1 MNDLFPASSI
11 KKSDPQKSMRPLAV
25 RMRPQAMDDIVG
37 QEHLFSSESLLRK
50 SVEAHAWRSL
60 IFFGPAGSGKTTAAR
75 IISNYSQTFWVEL
88 QGAETGTSEIKKII
102 AEADRNLSA
111 GKKTVLFIDE
121 LHRLNR
127 AQQDVLLPAIENAT
141 ILFIGTTTHNP
152 SFSIIYPLL
161 SRSLIFEFKSVTT
174 AHIKNLLEKSL
185 GDFEKGLGNLK
196 ADVADEVLET
206 IAKSSEGDVRRAYNL
221 LELSAK
227 VSASE
232 KKPLTVDRLLKI
244 SQLKAYDK
252 AGDYHYDT
260 ISAFIKSMRAS
271 EVQVALYWLAL
282 MLESGED
289 PLFIIR
295 RMLIFA
301 AEDIGNADPQ
311 ALVLTSALLHT
322 LQMVGLPEGRIPLSQ
337 VVIYLS
343 LAPKSKASYRAIEA
357 ALKDVRDNPGRKVPL
372 ELTNNPEKSN
382 IQYSSKSN
390 NPMDF
395 PQYYHPSDKG
405 WEGRWKAAQKIVKDR
420 I

>member
-1 MNDLFPASSI
+1 MNELFPASNL
-11 KKSDPQKSMRPLAV
+11 KKNDSQIAMRPLAV
-25 RMRPQAMDDIVG
+25 RMRPQTMDEIVG
-37 QEHLFSSESLLRK
+37 QEHLFSPDSILRK

-60 IFFGPAGSGKTTAAR
+60 IFFGPAGCGKTTAAR
-75 IISNYSQTFWVEL
+75 IIANDSEAHWVEL
-88 QGAETGTSEIKKII
+88 QGSETGTAEIKKII
-102 AEADRNLSA
+102 AEADRNLQA
-111 GKKTVLFIDE
+111 GQKTVLFIDE

-141 ILFIGTTTHNP
+141 VLFIGTTTHNP

-161 SRSLIFEFKSVTT
+161 SRSLIFEFKSVTVQD
-174 AHIKNLLEKSL
+174 IQNLLRASL
-185 GDFEKGLGNLK
+185 KDLEKGLGKLN
-196 ADVADEVLET
+196 AEVEDEVFQV
-206 IAKSSEGDVRRAYNL
+206 IAQGSEGDVRRAYNI
-221 LELSAK
+221 LELAVK

-232 KKPLTVDRLLKI
+232 KKALTPERLKKI

-271 EVQVALYWLAL
+271 EVQVSLYWLAL

-311 ALVLTSALLHT
+311 ALVLTSAVLNT
-322 LQMVGLPEGRIPLSQ
+322 VQMVGLPEGRIPLSQ

-343 LAPKSKASYRAIEA
+343 LAPKSKASYLAIES
-357 ALKDVRDNPGRKVPL
+357 ALKDVRENPSRKVPL
-372 ELTNNPEKSN
+372 ELTNSPQKTN

-390 NPMDF
+390 NPRGF
-395 PQYYHPSDKG
+395 PQYYIPSDQG
-405 WEGRWKAAQKIVKDR
+405 WEARLRAPLKD